1 MNQGANLRVF
11 LPTLREERA
20 NLNPD
25 SRKSRVTN
33 PKSDNLIAADLGGIS
48 HRALTVSPLL
58 TYYLHL
64 SGTFFLQPLSHLLNS
79 NVCNV

>member
-11 LPTLREERA
+11 QPTLREERA